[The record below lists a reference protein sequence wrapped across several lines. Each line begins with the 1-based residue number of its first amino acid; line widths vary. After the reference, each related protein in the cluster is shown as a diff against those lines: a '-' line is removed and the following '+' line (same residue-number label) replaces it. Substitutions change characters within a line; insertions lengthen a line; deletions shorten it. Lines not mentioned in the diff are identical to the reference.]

1 MSLGIALGEGKT
13 LDEIMGS
20 RNSVSEGV
28 HSATAVVALARHHGI
43 EMPIAE
49 AVAEIV
55 TGTATVD
62 NVIAALLARP
72 FRSET

>member
-1 MSLGIALGEGKT
+1 
-13 LDEIMGS
+13 
-20 RNSVSEGV
+20 
-28 HSATAVVALARHHGI
+28 VALARHHGI

-49 AVAEIV
+49 AVADIV
-55 TGTATVD
+55 TGAATVD

>member
-1 MSLGIALGEGKT
+1 
-13 LDEIMGS
+13 MGA

-28 HSATAVVALARHHGI
+28 HSATAVVALARKYDI

-55 TGTATVD
+55 TARTKVD
-62 NVIAALLARP
+62 DVIAALLARP
-72 FRSET
+72 FRAET